1 MSGPT
6 FIEGDIIAR
15 DFDPGNPTSL
25 DAFLANPDRK
35 WPSGTVEYRFYHTFP
50 TANREIVRR
59 AMDYITNKVSC
70 ITFQPA
76 TESTR
81 DYVLI
86 LDSAHSCSSD
96 LGRVG
101 GEQVLHLNR

>member
-15 DFDPGNPTSL
+15 DFDLGNPTSL

-59 AMDYITNKVSC
+59 AMDYITNAGKNWPHRELQKREVIKSWEPS
-70 ITFQPA
+70 ITP
-76 TESTR
+76 
-81 DYVLI
+81 L
-86 LDSAHSCSSD
+86 LNAH
-96 LGRVG
+96 
-101 GEQVLHLNR
+101 Q